1 MPQQKNDEFT
11 AMLRE
16 QGVQYVVDSAG
27 QPVAVL
33 LAVEEYEHY
42 LDLMEDEAD
51 SQDAELAQRLTAAA
65 QSSREERLS
74 FREYM
79 VGREA
84 MNDDVQS

>member
-1 MPQQKNDEFT
+1 
-11 AMLRE
+11 MLRE
-16 QGVQYVVDSAG
+16 QGVQYVVDTAG

-65 QSSREERLS
+65 QSSRGERLS

-79 VGREA
+79 AGREA
-84 MNDDVQS
+84 MNDGVQG